1 MLDYPES
8 RDDRVNPP
16 SLLYRLEDW
25 SMGRKRS
32 FKSYMKVTA
41 RALPSSHE
49 LTTLFLT
56 HLLTSSLTYSLTYLL
71 IFLAGA
77 YAPPMQMVG
86 IDTLTKTITT
96 NTWCHSGTTPP
107 EGLPYVVDAKSK
119 AKK

>member
-71 IFLAGA
+71 TYFPGRRLRSAHADGGHRHDDQDNHHEHVVPLGDHTSGR
-77 YAPPMQMVG
+77 APLCG
-86 IDTLTKTITT
+86 
-96 NTWCHSGTTPP
+96 
-107 EGLPYVVDAKSK
+107 
-119 AKK
+119 

>member
-1 MLDYPES
+1 MTCKLSD
-8 RDDRVNPP
+8 
-16 SLLYRLEDW
+16 L
-25 SMGRKRS
+25 
-32 FKSYMKVTA
+32 
-41 RALPSSHE
+41 
-49 LTTLFLT
+49 LT
-56 HLLTSSLTYSLTYLL
+56 HSLTYLL

-86 IDTLTKTITT
+86 IDTMTKTITT